1 MEYARATSFPPAL
14 RGCWLTITKSYRQ
27 REPLLSQGQ
36 HDSSRR
42 SRISVGRATHLIAF
56 RAHAI
61 GSSRA
66 APAPPAATRFR
77 GRAAARADM
86 GEALLSQLEPKV
98 ALEILNRLLK
108 GSATD

>member
-42 SRISVGRATHLIAF
+42 SRISVRRSRDAGHTLGRARHLIAF

-98 ALEILNRLLK
+98 A
-108 GSATD
+108 A